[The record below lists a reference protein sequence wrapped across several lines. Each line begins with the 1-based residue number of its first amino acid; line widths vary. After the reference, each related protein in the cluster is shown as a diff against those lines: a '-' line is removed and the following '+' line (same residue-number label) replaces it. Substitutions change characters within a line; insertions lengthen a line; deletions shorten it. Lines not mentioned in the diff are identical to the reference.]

1 MKKLAKDI
9 KKEIT
14 PLVNN
19 ENEKTINMIKKFEE
33 DLKIYTTE
41 LKKRD
46 FYQYKTGTA
55 ESKVRLGSVGD
66 ELKQFDDR
74 ITDLGYNASKF
85 GNPDM
90 IQNSIKAVDSIKS
103 EIQNMVV
110 LWDFIGQMQDT
121 FELYMSSQ
129 WVKSNPMEMEDEVK
143 NKFKA
148 LKEMRCDKK
157 CNTYIGIQEDI
168 KKWLVFLPLISDLR
182 DPSMRDRHWNALK
195 AKVQKDFTVN
205 EELLLRDVYNL
216 NLNKYQEDVEEITDQ
231 ARQEAKMEKTLLKLE
246 ETWKDIT
253 FEFGP
258 HKNTDIKLIKLSE
271 ENFEMLEEN
280 QVAVTSMFSSRYL
293 ATFEDR
299 CVYWQK
305 SLAAIAEVVQLL
317 AEVQRSWSFLENLFI
332 GSDEVK
338 KELPEESEKFV
349 GIDKEVKTILK
360 EGEHTKIAVTFCNQN
375 NVFQRLEEVQK
386 QLTLCEKA
394 LNDFMDSKRRAFPR
408 FYFVSPAD
416 LLDILSNGNAPQKV
430 MCHMPKIFQAIE
442 TLFLKEDGDRP
453 IATGMETCV
462 GKETVQFPKPLKLV
476 GKVENYLMDVIDCMK
491 SSLNIIASN
500 SVVN

>member
-1 MKKLAKDI
+1 
-9 KKEIT
+9 
-14 PLVNN
+14 
-19 ENEKTINMIKKFEE
+19 
-33 DLKIYTTE
+33 
-41 LKKRD
+41 
-46 FYQYKTGTA
+46 
-55 ESKVRLGSVGD
+55 
-66 ELKQFDDR
+66 
-74 ITDLGYNASKF
+74 
-85 GNPDM
+85 
-90 IQNSIKAVDSIKS
+90 
-103 EIQNMVV
+103 
-110 LWDFIGQMQDT
+110 
-121 FELYMSSQ
+121 MSSQ
-129 WVKSNPMEMEDEVK
+129 WVKSNPIEMEDEVK
-143 NKFKA
+143 NRFKS

-182 DPSMRDRHWNALK
+182 DPAMRERHWAALK

-205 EELLLRDVYNL
+205 EDLLLRDVYNL

-231 ARQEAKMEKTLLKLE
+231 ARQEAKMEKTLVKLE

-253 FEFGP
+253 FEFSQ
-258 HKNTDIKLIKLSE
+258 HKNTDIKLIRISE

-332 GSDEVK
+332 GSEEVK
-338 KELPEESEKFV
+338 KELPKESEKFV

-360 EGEHTKIAVTFCNQN
+360 EGEQTKIAISFCNQN

-462 GKETVQFPKPLKLV
+462 GKETV
-476 GKVENYLMDVIDCMK
+476 
-491 SSLNIIASN
+491 
-500 SVVN
+500 